1 MKFLAVLFLAGLA
14 LASAIP
20 VPSGERDLEEYVQSL
35 EDVYS
40 DLSLEAD
47 ESLEDLKNRLK
58 ERFQE

>member
-20 VPSGERDLEEYVQSL
+20 VPEKAVEEYDFAL
-35 EDVYS
+35 EDL
-40 DLSLEAD
+40 DLAFEAD

-58 ERFQE
+58 ERFQ